1 MCVQWSWDRQVCYLA
16 DISVL
21 KRTNSYKKSRSSS
34 NIFYSICFYCAVHHN
49 CVEFIYPSNHIFLDK
64 LIICSNIVSKF
75 MMNPNS
81 TPKLCVDLLLKTI
94 SVKPQIFFYTRRWC
108 IINVLRTSVRI
119 LSDSA
124 YRKHYYLRHKYLLF
138 QILFQVFHGAILR
151 NIASFKKEKVIY
163 TEKNPQ
169 PKYYNMLID
178 MFLVFSGE
186 TRLEPHPK
194 YICKVQSLLQTTPL
208 CSMLTTY
215 ISPVW

>member
-1 MCVQWSWDRQVCYLA
+1 MLLG

-34 NIFYSICFYCAVHHN
+34 NIFYSICFYCAVHHY
-49 CVEFIYPSNHIFLDK
+49 CVELIYPSNHIFLDK

-124 YRKHYYLRHKYLLF
+124 YRKHYYLRHKYLPF
-138 QILFQVFHGAILR
+138 QILF
-151 NIASFKKEKVIY
+151 
-163 TEKNPQ
+163 
-169 PKYYNMLID
+169 
-178 MFLVFSGE
+178 
-186 TRLEPHPK
+186 
-194 YICKVQSLLQTTPL
+194 
-208 CSMLTTY
+208 
-215 ISPVW
+215 